1 LKPSP
6 EAVAWGKRQA
16 SKSPRWTDDKWTKIG
31 TIFGLELVAE
41 REPDQQAQTEAESLR
56 DAA

>member
-1 LKPSP
+1 MPSP

-16 SKSPRWTDDKWTKIG
+16 STSPRWTDDKWNEIG
-31 TIFGLELVAE
+31 TIFGLNLVTE
-41 REPDQQAQTEAESLR
+41 TDPGQQETEALP